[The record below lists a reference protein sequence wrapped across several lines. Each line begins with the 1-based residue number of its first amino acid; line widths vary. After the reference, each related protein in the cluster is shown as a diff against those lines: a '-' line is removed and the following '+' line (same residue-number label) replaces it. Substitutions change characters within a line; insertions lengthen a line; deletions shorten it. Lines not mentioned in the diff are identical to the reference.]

1 MTGIALVGAGK
12 WGGNWLRTLAG
23 LADVDLRWCCDLNPG
38 LLAAVREK
46 FPHVRTTT
54 HYDDLLRDPAVEG
67 VVLAT
72 IAPTHHGM
80 ARRAMEAGKHVLVE
94 KPMTLTLADAHDLQ
108 RVAAAHRRALMVGH
122 LMEYHPAIPAIKRL
136 IDAGELGEVRRIESR
151 RLNHGTLRT
160 DENAWWSFAPHDVSI
175 ALRLMG
181 EWPTSVHCD
190 GQNIVQPHV
199 ADAVNGVLRFSGNRV
214 ARIDVSWLDMTK
226 TRELKVFGS
235 KKWVLF
241 DDTLPW
247 DRKVV
252 VHDRGFDVGGPG
264 QRITIR
270 QKGETAV
277 ALDTTDALV
286 LEARHFVTCIQTGA
300 RPLSDGEAGAGVVAV
315 LECGQR
321 SLDERREVSVP
332 RPGDGATFRAAA

>member
-1 MTGIALVGAGK
+1 L
-12 WGGNWLRTLAG
+12 LASVRDKY
-23 LADVDLRWCCDLNPG
+23 ADV
-38 LLAAVREK
+38 E
-46 FPHVRTTT
+46 TTT
-54 HYDDLLRDPAVEG
+54 NYDDLLRDPTVQG

-80 ARRAMEAGKHVLVE
+80 ARRALEAGKHVLVE

-108 RVAAAHRRALMVGH
+108 AVAAARGRVLMVGH
-122 LMEYHPAIPAIKRL
+122 LMEYHPAIPAIKGL
-136 IDAGELGEVRRIESR
+136 IDAGELGEVTRIESR

-199 ADAVNGVLRFSGNRV
+199 ADAVNGVLRFPGGRV
-214 ARIDVSWLDMTK
+214 ARIDVSWHDMTK
-226 TRELKVFGS
+226 TRELKVFGT

-247 DRKVV
+247 DRKVI
-252 VHDRGFDVGGPG
+252 VHDRGFDVAGPG
-264 QRITIR
+264 RIGMR
-270 QKGETAV
+270 QKGETAL
-277 ALDTTDALV
+277 ALDQTDALV
-286 LEARHFVTCIQTGA
+286 VEARHFVECVRTGA
-300 RPLSDGEAGAGVVAV
+300 RPLSDGESGAGVVAV

-321 SLDERREVSVP
+321 SLDERREVSVA
-332 RPGDGATFRAAA
+332 RPGGASLRAAA

>member
-23 LADVDLRWCCDLNPG
+23 LADVDLRWCCDLNPA
-38 LLAAVREK
+38 LLAAAREK
-46 FPHVRTTT
+46 YPGVETTT
-54 HYDDLLRDPAVEG
+54 RFDDLLDDPAVEG
-67 VVLAT
+67 IVLAT

-108 RVAAAHRRALMVGH
+108 AVAQAHRRVLMVGH

-136 IDAGELGEVRRIESR
+136 IERGDLGEVKRIESR

-190 GQNIVQPHV
+190 GQTIVQPNV
-199 ADAVNGVLRFSGNRV
+199 ADAVNGVLRFSANRV
-214 ARIDVSWLDMTK
+214 ARIDVSWHDMTK
-226 TRELKVFGS
+226 TRELKVFGT

-247 DRKVV
+247 DRKVI
-252 VHDRGFDVGGPG
+252 VHDRGFEVSAPG
-264 QRITIR
+264 RIAMR
-270 QKGETAV
+270 QQGETAL
-277 ALDTTDALV
+277 ALDQTDALV
-286 LEARHFVTCIQTGA
+286 VEARHFVKCVRTGA
-300 RPLSDGEAGAGVVAV
+300 RPLSDGAAGAGVVAV

-321 SLDERREVSVP
+321 SLDEGREVTVP
-332 RPGDGATFRAAA
+332 RPAGATLRAAA

>member
-23 LADVDLRWCCDLNPG
+23 LADVNLRWCCDLNPA
-38 LLAAVREK
+38 LLANVREK
-46 FPHVRTTT
+46 YPDVETTT
-54 HYDDLLRDPAVEG
+54 HYDDLLHDPAVQG
-67 VVLAT
+67 IVLAT
-72 IAPTHHGM
+72 VAPTHHGM
-80 ARRAMEAGKHVLVE
+80 ARRALEAGKHVMVE

-108 RVAAAHRRALMVGH
+108 AVAAVRRRVLRVGH
-122 LMEYHPAIPAIKRL
+122 LMEYHPAIPAIRKL
-136 IDAGELGEVRRIESR
+136 IDDGELGEVTRIESR

-190 GQNIVQPHV
+190 GQSIVQPHV
-199 ADAVNGVLRFSGNRV
+199 ADAVNGVLRFPGDRV
-214 ARIDVSWLDMTK
+214 ARIDVSWHDMTK
-226 TRELKVFGS
+226 TRELKVFGT

-252 VHDRGFDVGGPG
+252 VHDRGFDVAAPG
-264 QRITIR
+264 RIAMR
-270 QKGETAV
+270 QKGETAL
-277 ALDTTDALV
+277 ALDQTDALV
-286 LEARHFVTCIQTGA
+286 VEARHFVECVRTGA

-332 RPGDGATFRAAA
+332 RPGATRRAAA